1 MLVNLK
7 SSILEEGHSFLAP
20 HLIDGVPPGMLN
32 NTSKVTSVDYRPRP
46 VPKSSHSSHHSA
58 LAPSGP
64 PEAAQNREGDRNPGT
79 WHGL

>member
-20 HLIDGVPPGMLN
+20 HLIDGVLPGMLN

-58 LAPSGP
+58 LAPFGP